1 MSAPLARIPCTI
13 VTGFL
18 GSGKTTLIRH
28 VLANANGRRLA
39 VIVNEFGDVGIDGEI
54 LKGCGDTACPE
65 ENIVELA
72 NGCLCCT
79 VADEFVPA
87 LDQILAREPQVE
99 HIVIETSGLALP
111 KPLVQAFQWPGV
123 KSRVTVD
130 SVVAVVDGWALA
142 EGRVASDMGA
152 LAAQRGADPALD
164 HDDPVEEVF
173 GDQVACA
180 DLVVLTKGDLLDAG
194 RMAAARERIE
204 AHLGPAVKIVAVERG
219 RIEPQALLGLGMA
232 VEDAIEGRRTLH
244 DGMLDH
250 EHDDFDSFVVE
261 LPAVARPEELAERV
275 RVAAEAAGV
284 LRVKGFA
291 EVAGKPMRLLVQ
303 AVGTRVSHHYDRAWG
318 PGEARGTRLVV
329 IGLRG
334 LDRGAVAGILAAEVA
349 VG

>member
-1 MSAPLARIPCTI
+1 M
-13 VTGFL
+13 
-18 GSGKTTLIRH
+18 
-28 VLANANGRRLA
+28 
-39 VIVNEFGDVGIDGEI
+39 
-54 LKGCGDTACPE
+54 
-65 ENIVELA
+65 
-72 NGCLCCT
+72 
-79 VADEFVPA
+79 
-87 LDQILAREPQVE
+87 
-99 HIVIETSGLALP
+99 
-111 KPLVQAFQWPGV
+111 
-123 KSRVTVD
+123 
-130 SVVAVVDGWALA
+130 
-142 EGRVASDMGA
+142 
-152 LAAQRGADPALD
+152 D

-194 RMAAARERIE
+194 RMAAARGRIE

-261 LPAVARPEELAERV
+261 LPAVAGPEALAERV
-275 RVAAEAAGV
+275 RAAAEAAGV

-303 AVGTRVSHHYDRAWG
+303 AVGTRVASSYDRAWG

-329 IGLRG
+329 IGLKG
-334 LDRGAVAGILAAEVA
+334 LDRAAVEEILAAPVAA